1 MREQS
6 LFPLLIRNLGWLL
19 ASILLALAI
28 WVAAKMSNNP
38 IEQREMSRV
47 SIDYLVPDGYVLV
60 DQAASNASIVVRT
73 EQSEWDLLTADDI
86 IITADLGDVNE
97 PGEYRIEL
105 EGKITSPRHGSVVAI
120 RPSTLSVTMDREA
133 EKRVPVEAV
142 IVREPPLGY
151 SSTVESCSPSEIT
164 VRGSAEKVDSV
175 ARAEVRLSLSD
186 DLNPTTKLSQPLI
199 AVNEDSREVTGNITL
214 DPSSV
219 SCSVDIQVREDVI
232 QMRVLPNVIGAPPS
246 GYLFAGYA
254 SVNPETV
261 AVTGDRLAIDEMN
274 YVARTEPIDLS
285 TRTETFTVQVPLD
298 LPDGVSLVPE
308 DQLIDITVII
318 TSSLSSR
325 QIEDVPIEVT
335 GIDMAR
341 YRVTGLP
348 SVVTVVAV
356 GPQDQLP
363 QRENLRV
370 TVDLTG
376 MEPGNHRVVPQA
388 ALLGPLN
395 ADGLTLSVLPEE
407 LSVTIEAAQPTATP
421 SPTPGASTARTTTPA
436 ASADVGT
443 ATPIAVVTSPP
454 TAQPLDD

>member
-6 LFPLLIRNLGWLL
+6 LFQLLIRNLGWLL
-19 ASILLALAI
+19 ASLLLAMTI

-38 IEQREMSRV
+38 VEQRELTRIP
-47 SIDYLVPDGYVLV
+47 IDYTVPDGYVLV
-60 DQAASNASIVVRT
+60 DQATTNASIVVRT
-73 EQSEWDLLTADDI
+73 EQSEWDLLTTDDI
-86 IITADLGDVNE
+86 TISADLSQVNQ

-105 EGKITSPRHGSVVAI
+105 NGKITSPRHGSVVAI
-120 RPSTLSVTMDREA
+120 RPSTLSVVVDREA

-175 ARAEVRLSLSD
+175 VRAEVRLSLSD
-186 DLNPTTKLSQPLI
+186 DLNPTTKLNQPLI
-199 AVNEDSREVTGNITL
+199 AVNEDNREVTGNITL
-214 DPSSV
+214 EPSNV

-261 AVTGDRLAIDEMN
+261 AVTGDRQAIDEMN

-285 TRTETFTVQVPLD
+285 TRTGTFSVQVPLD

-325 QIEDVPIEVT
+325 QIEDVPVEVT
-335 GIDMAR
+335 GIDMSR

-363 QRENLRV
+363 EREDLRV
-370 TVDLTG
+370 TVDLSN
-376 MEPGNHRVVPQA
+376 MDPGNHQVVPEA
-388 ALLGPLN
+388 VLTGPLN
-395 ADGLTLSVLPEE
+395 ADGLSLSVLPEE
-407 LSVTIEAAQPTATP
+407 LSVTIEAAQPTPTP
-421 SPTPGASTARTTTPA
+421 SPTPSTTAPRPTP
-436 ASADVGT
+436 T
-443 ATPIAVVTSPP
+443 ATPLATDVTGSATPI
-454 TAQPLDD
+454 LVD